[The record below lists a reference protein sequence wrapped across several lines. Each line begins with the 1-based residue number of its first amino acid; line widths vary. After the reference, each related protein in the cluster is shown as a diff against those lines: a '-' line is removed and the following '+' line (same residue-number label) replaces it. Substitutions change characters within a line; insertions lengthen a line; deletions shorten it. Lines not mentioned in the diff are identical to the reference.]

1 MATVVFTQ
9 NLKRHVECPDVSAP
23 GASVAEVLDRV
34 FADHPRL
41 RGYVVDERG
50 ALRKHMVIF
59 IDGRQID
66 DRQQLSDPVLPGS
79 ELYVMQAL
87 SGGA

>member
-1 MATVVFTQ
+1 VASVVFTQ

-23 GASVAEVLDRV
+23 GASVREVLDRV
-34 FADHPRL
+34 FADHPRM
-41 RGYVVDERG
+41 RGYVVDEQG

>member
-1 MATVVFTQ
+1 
-9 NLKRHVECPDVSAP
+9 VEAP
-23 GASVAEVLDRV
+23 GATVREVLDRV

-59 IDGRQID
+59 IDGRQIE
-66 DRQQLSDPVLPGS
+66 DRLALSDAVLPAS

>member
-1 MATVVFTQ
+1 MASVVFTQ

-23 GASVAEVLDRV
+23 GATVREVLDRV
-34 FADHPRL
+34 FAEHPRL
-41 RGYVVDERG
+41 RGYVVDEQG
-50 ALRKHMVIF
+50 MLRKHMVIF
-59 IDGRQID
+59 IDGRQIT
-66 DRQQLSDPVLPGS
+66 DRQRLSDPVLPGS